1 MDKDNIIEQISQ
13 AVIDGDDAASAE
25 KTRLALESGTDPLL
39 ILNSGLMAGAEVV
52 GKRFEQGEYFLPEL
66 LLTARALKSA
76 MEVIKPALLEQQSI
90 GVGRLS
96 GKIIVATIQTDIHDI
111 GKNIV
116 ASLLTASGYDVTD
129 MGVDVPLKSIVD
141 KAEEIGAD
149 VIAVSCLLTT
159 SMPYMKD
166 LIELLKGRG
175 VRSKYKV
182 LVGGASVT
190 KAWAESI
197 GADGTASNAADAV
210 VLVRSLLGSG

>member
-39 ILNSGLMAGAEVV
+39 ILNTGLMAGAEVV

-76 MEVIKPALLEQQSI
+76 MEVIKPALLEQQSM
-90 GVGRLS
+90 GVGRVS

-190 KAWAESI
+190 KAWTESI

>member
-1 MDKDNIIEQISQ
+1 MGEYKSIEQISQ
-13 AVIDGDDAASAE
+13 AVIDGDDVASAE
-25 KTRLALESGTDPLL
+25 RTRLALESGTDPMLV
-39 ILNSGLMAGAEVV
+39 LNAGLMVGAEVV

-66 LLTARALKSA
+66 LLTTRALKSA
-76 MEVIKPALLEQQSI
+76 MDVIKPALLTKHLGETSH
-90 GVGRLS
+90 VS
-96 GKIIVATIQTDIHDI
+96 GKIIIATMQTDIHDI

-129 MGVDVPLKSIVD
+129 MGVDVPLKSIID

-149 VIAVSCLLTT
+149 VIAVSSLLTT

-175 VRSKYKV
+175 LREKYKV

-190 KAWAESI
+190 KAWADSI
-197 GADGTASNAADAV
+197 GADGTAGNAADAI
-210 VLVRSLLGSG
+210 VLVRSLLGAG

>member
-76 MEVIKPALLEQQSI
+76 MEVIKPALLEQQSM
-90 GVGRLS
+90 GVGRVS

>member
-39 ILNSGLMAGAEVV
+39 ILNTGLMAGAEVV

-76 MEVIKPALLEQQSI
+76 MEVIKPALLEQQSM
-90 GVGRLS
+90 GVGRVS

-129 MGVDVPLKSIVD
+129 MGVDVPLKIIVD

-175 VRSKYKV
+175 VRGKYKV

>member
-76 MEVIKPALLEQQSI
+76 MEVIKPALLEQQSM
-90 GVGRLS
+90 GVGRVS

-149 VIAVSCLLTT
+149 IIAVSCLLTT

>member
-39 ILNSGLMAGAEVV
+39 ILNTGLMAGAEVV

-76 MEVIKPALLEQQSI
+76 MEVIKPALLEQQSM
-90 GVGRLS
+90 GVGRVS

-149 VIAVSCLLTT
+149 IIAVSCLLTT

-175 VRSKYKV
+175 VRGKYKV

>member
-39 ILNSGLMAGAEVV
+39 ILNTGLMAGAEVV

-76 MEVIKPALLEQQSI
+76 MEVIKPALLEQQSM
-90 GVGRLS
+90 GVGRVS

-149 VIAVSCLLTT
+149 IIAVSCLLTT

>member
-25 KTRLALESGTDPLL
+25 KTRFALESGTDPLL

-76 MEVIKPALLEQQSI
+76 MEVIKPALLEQQSM
-90 GVGRLS
+90 GVGRVS

-149 VIAVSCLLTT
+149 LIAVSCLLTT

>member
-39 ILNSGLMAGAEVV
+39 ILNTGLMAGAEVV

-76 MEVIKPALLEQQSI
+76 MEVIKPALLEQQSM
-90 GVGRLS
+90 GVGRVS

-129 MGVDVPLKSIVD
+129 MGVDVPLKIIVD

>member
-1 MDKDNIIEQISQ
+1 MVEDKIIEQISQ
-13 AVIDGDDAASAE
+13 AVIDGDDVTSAE
-25 KTRLALESGTDPLL
+25 RTRAALESGADPML
-39 ILNSGLMAGAEVV
+39 ILNDGLMVGAEVV

-76 MEVIKPALLEQQSI
+76 MDVVKPALLVKHSGGMSQ
-90 GVGRLS
+90 VR
-96 GKIIVATIQTDIHDI
+96 GKIIIATIQTDIHDI

-116 ASLLTASGYDVTD
+116 ASLLTASGFDVTD
-129 MGVDVPLKSIVD
+129 MGVDVPLKSIID

-149 VIAVSCLLTT
+149 VIAVSALLTT

-175 VRSKYKV
+175 LREKYKV

-190 KAWAESI
+190 KTWADSI
-197 GADGTASNAADAV
+197 GADGTAGNAAGAV
-210 VLVRSLLGSG
+210 VLIRSLLGAG

>member
-1 MDKDNIIEQISQ
+1 MEENNIIEQISQ

-25 KTRLALESGTDPLL
+25 KTRLALASGADPML
-39 ILNSGLMAGAEVV
+39 ILNAGLMAGAEVV

-76 MEVIKPALLEQQSI
+76 MDVIKPALLEQQSR
-90 GVGRLS
+90 GVGRVS

-149 VIAVSCLLTT
+149 VIAVSSLLTT

-175 VRSKYKV
+175 VRGKYKV

-190 KAWAESI
+190 KSWAESI